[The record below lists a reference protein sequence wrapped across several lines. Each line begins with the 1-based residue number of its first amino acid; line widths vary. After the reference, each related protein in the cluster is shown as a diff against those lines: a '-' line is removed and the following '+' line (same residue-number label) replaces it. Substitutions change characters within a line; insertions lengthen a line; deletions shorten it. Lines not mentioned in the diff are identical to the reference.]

1 MLTEAAYYPGMRCH
15 DVAKLINPKRSPS
28 HRNFSS
34 SKQASQRVKRKTMTV
49 AAAQRGVAS
58 LSAANDRRLASNST
72 ADLVR
77 ILIGS
82 RLALTTNFRRLWIW
96 FDSYYRRALTRD
108 HLPAFVASHR
118 RRLDKP
124 TRCRPTTDGTHGGR
138 NYLTHRGPT
147 FGACYCTRP
156 GKNAS
161 NCRRKHPSCVV
172 ED

>member
-1 MLTEAAYYPGMRCH
+1 MTLTAAAYCRDEVSRRGETDQSETVVSQP
-15 DVAKLINPKRSPS
+15 LIIK
-28 HRNFSS
+28 
-34 SKQASQRVKRKTMTV
+34 ASQQ
-49 AAAQRGVAS
+49 ACEAENNDSCSGVAS

-108 HLPAFVASHR
+108 HLPALVASHR

-138 NYLTHRGPT
+138 NYLTRRGPT